1 MSNFMIRKMSV
12 IEITVFSVCY
22 IVRIQMGMDNRLAT
36 LQLPGGLQP
45 GQVTATPVQGTKE
58 WHQSVTPDLRNHLV
72 HKL

>member
-1 MSNFMIRKMSV
+1 MLVEQFLLKP
-12 IEITVFSVCY
+12 
-22 IVRIQMGMDNRLAT
+22 GGLGDARLGS

>member
-1 MSNFMIRKMSV
+1 
-12 IEITVFSVCY
+12 
-22 IVRIQMGMDNRLAT
+22 MDNRLGS

>member
-1 MSNFMIRKMSV
+1 MTNAKNMIEV
-12 IEITVFSVCY
+12 TVSFLSLCTY
-22 IVRIQMGMDNRLAT
+22 FKLGMDNRLT
-36 LQLPGGLQP
+36 SLQLPGGLQP